1 MQQLSATTFGQVV
14 GAGQQLATVTPT
26 DGALQVE
33 ALVANM
39 DIGFVRVGQQVAVK
53 LDAFPF
59 TRFGAL
65 HGKVVAIAAAAVD
78 EQQAKRALA
87 NATTP
92 GNAPEL
98 GRARASRRASSFPVT
113 VAIDDTAMRVDGATI
128 PLTPGMTA
136 TVDIKTESRRVIDY
150 LLSPL
155 AKTVSEAMTER

>member
-1 MQQLSATTFGQVV
+1 LSATTFGQVV
-14 GAGQQLATVTPT
+14 GAGQQLATVVPT

-39 DIGFVRVGQQVAVK
+39 DIGFVKVGQEVAVK

-65 HGKVVAIAAAAVD
+65 DGKVVAIAREAVD

-87 NATTP
+87 NATAP
-92 GNAPEL
+92 GNSGDNGSAP
-98 GRARASRRASSFPVT
+98 GQPASFVFPVT
-113 VAIDDTAMRVDGATI
+113 VALDDNAMRVDGAVI
-128 PLTPGMTA
+128 ALTPGMTA
-136 TVDIKTESRRVIDY
+136 SVDIKTESRRVIDY